1 MEWMKVSP
9 YSQSASYKAQP
20 FSCNGCEKMGPAL
33 LAIAGIGI
41 LFLMASSLYTVD
53 GERLVLRDPS
63 QSLGTI
69 QILSDLLCSIAGIR

>member
-1 MEWMKVSP
+1 
-9 YSQSASYKAQP
+9 
-20 FSCNGCEKMGPAL
+20 MGPAL